1 MTPLNTAAS
10 AGTSQHDY
18 QVVHDTVYRY
28 ASQVSIGQHYAHLTP
43 RHTAVQEVLWH
54 TLEFH
59 PAPDEVIKSRD
70 YYGNHCQTVLIQQAH
85 DCLLARAATLVRIT
99 AREVDAAHAAAP
111 WECAQQ
117 SSGPLRE
124 PLDVADMRLPS
135 PLAPVLDEAREYAAR
150 FLRPGRPWLEA
161 LLDMATHINTEYI
174 YDPEAT
180 RVDTPL
186 AEVLKIKRG
195 VCQDFAHLMLSCLR
209 SHKLPAR
216 YVSGYLLNEP
226 PPGTPKLVGSDAS
239 HAWVESWLPGHGWV
253 GFDPTNG
260 KLADHEF
267 ITIGWGRDYA
277 DIAPLRGVVL
287 GGGEH
292 ELEVLVTVSRIGGV
306 DSSMDESVL
315 PAYSSPKPPR
325 EGAA

>member
-1 MTPLNTAAS
+1 MTSVAA
-10 AGTSQHDY
+10 AMPTGQYDY
-18 QVVHDTVYRY
+18 EVVHDTVYRY

-43 RHTAVQEVLWH
+43 RQTIAQQVLWH
-54 TLEFH
+54 ALEFQ
-59 PAPDEVIKSRD
+59 PETDEVIKSDD
-70 YYGNHCQTVLIQQAH
+70 YYGNHCQTVLIQKPH
-85 DCLLARAATLVRIT
+85 DCLHVRAATLVRI
-99 AREVDAAHAAAP
+99 APRELAEVHVAQA
-111 WECAQQ
+111 WECALQP
-117 SSGPLRE
+117 SPLASE
-124 PLDVADMRLPS
+124 ALEVIDMRLPS
-135 PLAPVLDEAREYAAR
+135 PLVPVLSEAHQYASR
-150 FLRPGRPWLEA
+150 FLTPGRPWLEA
-161 LLDMATHINTEYI
+161 LLDLAGHINTEFV

-186 AEVLKIKRG
+186 AEVLTLKRG

-267 ITIGWGRDYA
+267 ITIGWGRDYG

-292 ELEVLVTVSRIGGV
+292 ELEVLVTVSKMGSG
-306 DSSMDESVL
+306 MDESAL
-315 PAYSSPKPPR
+315 SAYSPPKPQR